1 MFYMDDSYLPKNV
14 TITPKILE
22 DSGFIHYPKIDSYE
36 KSINNEYFIY
46 VEKGYSNIDV
56 ENNWVVHIDES
67 SHCSIGYADIRTTDQ
82 FNTLM
87 NVFNIHYKLKV

>member
-14 TITPKILE
+14 TITPEILKN
-22 DSGFIHYPKIDSYE
+22 SGFIHYPKTNGYE

-67 SHCSIGYADIRTTDQ
+67 SHCNIGYADIRTTDQ